1 MSKHT
6 VIDGTDYGPLAC
18 LVGTWAGQKGN
29 DLAPE
34 PDGEENTPYSETL
47 TFEAIGDVTNA
58 EKQTLAV
65 LRYHQVVSRLPD
77 NCPIHNETGYWH
89 WDAET
94 GIVMQT
100 LAIPRGVCLL
110 AGGKVDNNTSGQETV
125 IEVVATDG
133 DPEWGITQS
142 PFMQQKARTLS
153 FYHKLTVKDDQLSYT
168 ETTVVDIYGKR
179 FNHVDSNILTR

>member
-1 MSKHT
+1 MST
-6 VIDGTDYGPLAC
+6 NTIINGTDYGPLAC
-18 LVGTWAGQKGN
+18 LVGTWTGKKGN

-34 PDGEENTPYSETL
+34 PDGDENTAYSETL
-47 TFEAIGDVTNA
+47 AFEAIGDVTNA

-65 LRYHQVVSRLPD
+65 LRYHQIVYRLSD

-94 GIVMQT
+94 DIVMQT

-110 AGGKVDNNTSGQETV
+110 AGGKVDRHISGQETA
-125 IEVVATDG
+125 IEVVASDG

-153 FYHKLTVKDDQLSYT
+153 FYHKLSVKGDQLSYT

-179 FNHVDSNILTR
+179 FDHIDSNVLTR